1 MTNVL
6 RLLRTRTYAFAL
18 AVCAALL
25 AANIITQPAFA
36 SPGNW
41 ALTLAT
47 FAPFAIS
54 AMASTPA
61 ILSGGGGIDIS
72 IGPSLTL
79 VNIIIVA
86 DLLPHRLSAPEEV
99 IPICL
104 AVGAGIGAVNGVL
117 VAVFRFQP
125 VVATLCA
132 NFVLSGLATQVAGTT
147 TPTGYTWWTDDL
159 AGSFGPVPGAL
170 VTIGAPLLIW
180 FGLSRTSFIRNLY
193 AVGGDDATAFSAGV
207 DVRTVRVLA
216 YTIGGLF
223 AGIAGLALM
232 AVIREGQADLATQ
245 YTLIAIAA
253 VALGGTSLGG
263 GRGSLY
269 GSLLGAACIF
279 LIENLLNTVNAS
291 ALWANAIYGGL
302 LLVAVIFSAVLSG
315 RTGLRKART
324 A

>member
-1 MTNVL
+1 MRAL
-6 RLLRTRTYAFAL
+6 RSRSYAFAFAL
-18 AVCAALL
+18 CAALL
-25 AANIITQPAFA
+25 VANVAAQPKFA

-47 FAPFAIS
+47 FAPFAVA

-79 VNIIIVA
+79 VNIVIVA
-86 DLLPHRLSAPEEV
+86 DLLPHGLSAPQVV
-99 IPICL
+99 IPVCL
-104 AVGAGIGAVNGVL
+104 LIGAAIGAVNGLL

-132 NFVLSGLATQVAGTT
+132 NFILTGLATQVAGTT
-147 TPTGYTWWTDDL
+147 TPTGSVWWTNDL

-170 VTIGAPLLIW
+170 ITIGVPLLIW
-180 FGLSRTSFIRNLY
+180 YGLSRTAYLRNLY

-207 DVRTVRVLA
+207 DVTRVRVLA

-223 AGIAGLALM
+223 AGIAGIALM

-245 YTLIAIAA
+245 YTLIALAA
-253 VALGGTSLGG
+253 VALGGTSLSGK
-263 GRGSLY
+263 RGSLY
-269 GSLLGAACIF
+269 GSLLGAGCIF
-279 LIENLLNTVNAS
+279 LIENLLNEVNAS
-291 ALWANAIYGGL
+291 ALWADAIYGA
-302 LLVAVIFSAVLSG
+302 LLVAAVILSGVLSG
-315 RTGLRKART
+315 SAREVT
-324 A
+324 S